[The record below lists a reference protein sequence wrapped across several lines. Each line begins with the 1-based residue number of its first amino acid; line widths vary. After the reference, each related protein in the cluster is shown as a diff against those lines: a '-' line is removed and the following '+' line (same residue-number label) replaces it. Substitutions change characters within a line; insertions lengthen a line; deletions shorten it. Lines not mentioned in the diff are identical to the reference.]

1 MRDLDA
7 HVNLFAPDI
16 RVSRERTG
24 RAHLKAWVD
33 DTLRNQFTGTSHHLG
48 QHIVEFRD
56 PDHAIGVLYSKNE
69 HECGAEWV
77 IMQMLYWDD
86 YERIEG
92 RWYFRRRLP
101 CYWYATDLNK
111 PPVGDMKMRWPGREP
126 YGAFHELFL
135 SWREFWAARSER
147 TSCRRWRHRRRSS
160 AFSRRCVAARRHR
173 PSGYAEMTTLF
184 EPLQL
189 GEIALAN
196 RVIMAPMTRSR
207 CDADAMP
214 NDLMVAYYRQRASAG
229 LIVAE
234 GIAPSRDGIGYC
246 RTPGLY
252 AREQVT
258 AWRQVTDAVHAE
270 GGRIVAQFMHC
281 GRVCSHFNKPEE
293 AEMVALS
300 KCVRPADLYR
310 CRWHAGTDRRGRW
323 HREIPAVV
331 DEYVPHATLAAGFDG
346 VELHCTSGYLPMQF
360 MAINSNLRTDA
371 YGGSVGNRVRFV
383 VEALEAMTGAGG
395 SGRVGL
401 RICPGNPFNDVLDPE
416 PAVTYEAL
424 LSAVCHLRPAYL
436 HVVRSPLEDFDA
448 FALARRHFDGPL
460 ILNDSFDRA
469 SASQA
474 LAEGRGAAVSFARH
488 FIGNP
493 DRVPTARRLPS
504 PASIRRRCTHP
515 ERRANGYPC
524 ARA

>member
-1 MRDLDA
+1 
-7 HVNLFAPDI
+7 
-16 RVSRERTG
+16 
-24 RAHLKAWVD
+24 
-33 DTLRNQFTGTSHHLG
+33 
-48 QHIVEFRD
+48 
-56 PDHAIGVLYSKNE
+56 
-69 HECGAEWV
+69 
-77 IMQMLYWDD
+77 
-86 YERIEG
+86 
-92 RWYFRRRLP
+92 
-101 CYWYATDLNK
+101 
-111 PPVGDMKMRWPGREP
+111 
-126 YGAFHELFL
+126 
-135 SWREFWAARSER
+135 
-147 TSCRRWRHRRRSS
+147 
-160 AFSRRCVAARRHR
+160 
-173 PSGYAEMTTLF
+173 MTTLF

-270 GGRIVAQFMHC
+270 GGRIVAQLMHC

-293 AEMVALS
+293 AETVAPS
-300 KCVRPADLYR
+300 AVRAAGRIYTDAAGMQELDLPR
-310 CRWHAGTDRRGRW
+310 ALALE
-323 HREIPAVV
+323 EIPAVV
-331 DEYVPHATLAAGFDG
+331 DEYATATRHALAAGFDG

-448 FALARRHFDGPL
+448 FALARRHFDGL

-493 DRVPTARRLPS
+493 DLVRRLRDGLPLAGFD
-504 PASIRRRCTHP
+504 PKTLYTPGAAGYTD
-515 ERRANGYPC
+515 YPC